1 MYNQPVKHKLMNG
14 KMYDRRKATN
24 FSFIYLLVSF
34 ICGMCFFAVCQHT
47 VFFSS
52 SNKSLMKLRGA
63 SNADALDDFLSS
75 RVPAKEELGR
85 AGWTIL
91 HRIASKFSKEPD
103 SVEKKNM
110 KQFLTLFATL
120 YPCPDCAKHFQE
132 YIAKHPPDIQSNEGI
147 TKWMCNAHN
156 EVNERNNKDIF
167 PCKMDDLITR
177 WGACG
182 CDESED
188 VTISKILERRR
199 RSREH

>member
-1 MYNQPVKHKLMNG
+1 MYKQLVKHKVMNG
-14 KMYDRRKATN
+14 KVYNKYKTTN
-24 FSFIYLLVSF
+24 FSFLHLLASF
-34 ICGMCFFAVCQHT
+34 TCGMCFFAVCQQT
-47 VFFSS
+47 IFYTT
-52 SNKSLMKLRGA
+52 NTSLKKLRGT
-63 SNADALDDFLSS
+63 SNADELDDFLTSK
-75 RVPAKEELGR
+75 VPAKEELGR

-110 KQFLTLFATL
+110 KQFLSLFATL
-120 YPCPDCAKHFQE
+120 YPCPDCAKHFRE
-132 YIAKHPPDIQSNEGI
+132 YIAKHPPDIRSNEGI

-156 EVNERNNKDIF
+156 EVNKRNNKATF

-182 CDESED
+182 CDESESI
-188 VTISKILERRR
+188 TISKILERRR